1 MSTSLSSLV
10 DSLSEINKEE
20 CKTCMTGEN
29 IKSECDFIGL
39 RNNNLL
45 YKCKG
50 CEKKKKKWLK
60 ASLSS
65 LANSLSEINKKEY
78 KACMEKK
85 IKSECEFIGLK
96 IIN

>member
-20 CKTCMTGEN
+20 CKTCMTGES

-39 RNNNLL
+39 RNNNLR

-50 CEKKKKKWLK
+50 CEKKKKWLK

-65 LANSLSEINKKEY
+65 LANSLSEINKKEC
-78 KACMEKK
+78 KACMERKK
-85 IKSECEFIGLK
+85 Y
-96 IIN
+96 

>member
-50 CEKKKKKWLK
+50 CEKKKKMVE
-60 ASLSS
+60 SF
-65 LANSLSEINKKEY
+65 I
-78 KACMEKK
+78 
-85 IKSECEFIGLK
+85 IKSC
-96 IIN
+96 